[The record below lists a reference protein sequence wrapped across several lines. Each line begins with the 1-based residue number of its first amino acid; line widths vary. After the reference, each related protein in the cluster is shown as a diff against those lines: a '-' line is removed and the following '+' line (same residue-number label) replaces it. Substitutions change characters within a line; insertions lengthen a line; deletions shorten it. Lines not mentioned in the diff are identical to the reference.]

1 MSDFYVPGPDGRL
14 DASYTQ
20 ADDPTAP
27 IALVLSPDPR
37 LGATMNNRV
46 TTAIHRAFQQSGFA
60 ALRFNYRR
68 VHGDVEEPQV
78 EVSEEFP
85 EEMGSTEI
93 SDATAAIN
101 HLQQLRPAAR
111 ATWVAGYSYGA
122 WIATQLVMR
131 RPETA
136 GFVAVSAQ
144 VTKYD
149 FSFLA
154 PCPVPGLFATARLDR
169 SISKRRMRSFLRRL
183 REQSSTDIQHREIQK
198 ADHHY
203 EEDLDVLEEA
213 IRKYLKRA
221 LSPK

>member
-1 MSDFYVPGPDGRL
+1 MSEFYVPGPDGRL
-14 DASYTQ
+14 DARYTQ

-27 IALVLSPDPR
+27 IVLVLSPDPR

-46 TTAIHRAFQQSGFA
+46 TTAIHHAFQASGFA
-60 ALRFNYRR
+60 AMRFNYRR
-68 VHGDVEEPQV
+68 VHGEVEEPQV
-78 EVSEEFP
+78 EASDEFP
-85 EEMGSTEI
+85 VELGSTEI
-93 SDATAAIN
+93 SDATAAIS
-101 HLQQLRPAAR
+101 HLQRLRPAAR

-144 VTKYD
+144 VNKYD

-154 PCPVPGLFATARLDR
+154 PCPVQGLFITARCDR
-169 SISKRRMRSFLRRL
+169 TVPKRQMRKFLARL
-183 REQSSTDIQHREIQK
+183 REQSSTDIQHREVQK

-203 EEDLDVLEEA
+203 EEGIDKLDDA
-213 IRKYLKRA
+213 IRKYLKRT
-221 LSPK
+221 LNSS